1 MKAVEVAV
9 ETAAMVVV
17 VAEAVRAGVI
27 MEAVVVWAAAT
38 PEITMLH
45 VS

>member
-17 VAEAVRAGVI
+17 MAEAVGAGVI

-38 PEITMLH
+38 PEMTMLH